1 MSGEKGSS
9 EFPSLSLSPTRGERT
24 NFRMDEKVQY
34 QGQINKY

>member
-9 EFPSLSLSPTRGERT
+9 EFPSLSLSPTRGE
-24 NFRMDEKVQY
+24 KVQY